1 MGLVWSFSASILM
14 GVQTRI
20 LINLLGSV
28 RVNNIYIRI
37 NFLVLLACWREL
49 NITLLPKLSTI
60 YKKNWTMRKNSKNAF
75 TLIEALVSVAIT
87 AIGFAGVIALVST
100 SNDVMSKSYDKE
112 KLKFQ
117 NTEIMEVLNGD
128 QANIMEYN
136 GKDLSQCADLVTSE
150 GKEEQ
155 LARLKNWCNKIQGE
169 VGNKR
174 TQDSRI
180 IRVERRVIGDEA
192 VFIVSLEMSGKNDKS
207 VFMKRVIYEK

>member
-1 MGLVWSFSASILM
+1 
-14 GVQTRI
+14 
-20 LINLLGSV
+20 
-28 RVNNIYIRI
+28 
-37 NFLVLLACWREL
+37 
-49 NITLLPKLSTI
+49 
-60 YKKNWTMRKNSKNAF
+60 MRKNSKNAF

-150 GKEEQ
+150 GKEQQ
-155 LARLKNWCNKIQGE
+155 LARLQNWCNKIQGE

>member
-1 MGLVWSFSASILM
+1 M
-14 GVQTRI
+14 
-20 LINLLGSV
+20 
-28 RVNNIYIRI
+28 
-37 NFLVLLACWREL
+37 
-49 NITLLPKLSTI
+49 
-60 YKKNWTMRKNSKNAF
+60 
-75 TLIEALVSVAIT
+75 
-87 AIGFAGVIALVST
+87 
-100 SNDVMSKSYDKE
+100 E